1 MQTTLVVTAWI
12 ATLLMS
18 KLPLV
23 IARDLLSVDIPWITP
38 AWIGTAVLLFS
49 ATFVWQS
56 LKPLRRY
63 FFIMGVILL
72 LAFGVDPMVQK
83 TALWQNL
90 IAGQPVMVL
99 YLAVRL
105 LLLLESLIVMASLS
119 IISRSRNS
127 W

>member
-1 MQTTLVVTAWI
+1 
-12 ATLLMS
+12 MS